1 MAVDYYN
8 VLKDLDVSITV
19 IGRGEVSS
27 KNFYSKT
34 GFKTIVGGLN
44 NFLIT
49 NPKKCDSV
57 IIAVGIEELSQ
68 IAIKVINFG
77 IKNILL
83 EKPGGLNINDILLVK
98 NKAKQNNANVH
109 IAYNRR
115 FYASTKKAKEII
127 NKDGGVTSFNFEF
140 TEWSDVVKSSKQNKK
155 IKEKWFLANSSHV
168 ADLAFYLGGL
178 PEEIKTF
185 TSGNLSW
192 HKSASIF
199 SGAGRSN
206 SGALFSYQANWE
218 SAGRWN
224 IEILTTKN
232 RLIFK
237 PMEQLFLQKKGEI
250 VIKKV
255 EDIDYEL
262 DKKYKP
268 GLFLQTSS
276 FINYEFKEML
286 NIYDLISFF
295 NLYSKIANY
304 Y

>member
-1 MAVDYYN
+1 
-8 VLKDLDVSITV
+8 L
-19 IGRGEVSS
+19 
-27 KNFYSKT
+27 
-34 GFKTIVGGLN
+34 
-44 NFLIT
+44 
-49 NPKKCDSV
+49 
-57 IIAVGIEELSQ
+57 
-68 IAIKVINFG
+68 
-77 IKNILL
+77 
-83 EKPGGLNINDILLVK
+83 
-98 NKAKQNNANVH
+98 
-109 IAYNRR
+109 
-115 FYASTKKAKEII
+115 
-127 NKDGGVTSFNFEF
+127 
-140 TEWSDVVKSSKQNKK
+140 
-155 IKEKWFLANSSHV
+155 
-168 ADLAFYLGGL
+168 
-178 PEEIKTF
+178 